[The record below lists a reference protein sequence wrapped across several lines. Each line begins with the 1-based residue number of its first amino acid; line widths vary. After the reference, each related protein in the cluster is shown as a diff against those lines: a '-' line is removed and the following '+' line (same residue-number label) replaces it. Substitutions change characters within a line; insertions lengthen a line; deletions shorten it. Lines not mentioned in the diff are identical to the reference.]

1 MHNPNSAIERVKN
14 HLAYKL
20 GQAMIDF
27 TNSSSGG
34 GYIALFKKLYKIK
47 KQHKKEQKIYQQTI
61 QVFPQLKYP
70 SLEACSD
77 YEQALRY
84 KFHLSYML
92 GEVLIKAYQTWYTGG
107 GFKLKNNIK
116 KANKEFQIFREI
128 FKEYD
133 QINSSILEGLIDNKQ
148 LFLKEFSRIKNIL
161 KIHQDYKAILDN
173 IFHNFNY
180 FIQNFDLIEEWLLSD
195 DFKERY
201 KKENHPYPSLLD
213 PKKLNDKNEKINY
226 HNIPAE
232 LAWEMNLPL
241 PDNYEF
247 VWLNFDLIEEW
258 LLSDDFKE
266 RYKKENHPY
275 PSLLDPKKL
284 NDKNEKINY
293 HNIPA
298 ELAWE
303 MNLPL
308 PDNYEFVWLGG
319 HAMGCAALN
328 LFFQRCN
335 VNVKWC
341 GYLNGFDRFVF
352 NYHLLVSNSSSY
364 NALQIFEYRTFT
376 NKFEEE
382 KFFSSFSSKKKI
394 LISYKDPFTMIKT
407 ILNANIV
414 KSEYYI
420 QDKKLNAS
428 NITKNTID
436 ILQRYKRKY
445 NKYNIKDFDPYLL
458 QHQMLIQEFLL
469 KYFKNS
475 KKYFLDMNDIQPE
488 NAFITLEKL
497 ATYFNFTKPS
507 ILDKQFYQEK
517 KSLATTFLLHYFPLI
532 LDFDEFEIEINAKE
546 LNYSKKDDISDLFF
560 KKKIYIDNHQIHF
573 YINKNLDFDK
583 KLYIKIKKIILQLIY
598 IIKKYINLNQ
608 PLCEKDILHYL
619 SLDKKYRDIY
629 LKIINYNLTTLKQH
643 RPDIVA
649 SWKYYQEFEKMC
661 KELDG

>member
-27 TNSSSGG
+27 ANSSSGG

-77 YEQALRY
+77 YEQALKY

-92 GEVLIKAYQTWYTGG
+92 GEVLIKAYQNWYKGA

-128 FKEYD
+128 FKEFD

-161 KIHQDYKAILDN
+161 KIHQDYRAILDN

-247 VWLNFDLIEEW
+247 VWLGGHGTGTEALKVFLSYNKIIIPDNFFNYETGLQRYKYALNILLNDIDHIKGIRLKDYHFNDFEKFCKLIQKKCKFIFQVRDYFEIFTCYINHRTRKSDAIMNFDLQTN
-258 LLSDDFKE
+258 LSDVFDRF
-266 RYKKENHPY
+266 YYFSSGENHPIRLKSCPALHQEMGFRTCVMEY
-275 PSLLDPKKL
+275 SMLQNFDNILDVL
-284 NDKNEKINY
+284 YIDI
-293 HNIPA
+293 
-298 ELAWE
+298 
-303 MNLPL
+303 
-308 PDNYEFVWLGG
+308 
-319 HAMGCAALN
+319 
-328 LFFQRCN
+328 
-335 VNVKWC
+335 
-341 GYLNGFDRFVF
+341 
-352 NYHLLVSNSSSY
+352 
-364 NALQIFEYRTFT
+364 
-376 NKFEEE
+376 
-382 KFFSSFSSKKKI
+382 
-394 LISYKDPFTMIKT
+394 KDI
-407 ILNANIV
+407 IGV
-414 KSEYYI
+414 
-420 QDKKLNAS
+420 D
-428 NITKNTID
+428 TKNTIQKICNFINISYNQEYNYSENIIGD
-436 ILQRYKRKY
+436 LKIIFPLTLNVLEGIELLIIDSHSTFDTNCYK
-445 NKYNIKDFDPYLL
+445 D
-458 QHQMLIQEFLL
+458 
-469 KYFKNS
+469 
-475 KKYFLDMNDIQPE
+475 
-488 NAFITLEKL
+488 ITLTITNSNVFKILIKL
-497 ATYFNFTKPS
+497 SDNLKLIDNIIKELKLYFFNFNKT
-507 ILDKQFYQEK
+507 LKQKLVQEK
-517 KSLATTFLLHYFPLI
+517 KI
-532 LDFDEFEIEINAKE
+532 RIKE
-546 LNYSKKDDISDLFF
+546 QQ
-560 KKKIYIDNHQIHF
+560 YIDIYKHDP
-573 YINKNLDFDK
+573 YRRR
-583 KLYIKIKKIILQLIY
+583 KLQKMMSY
-598 IIKKYINLNQ
+598 
-608 PLCEKDILHYL
+608 E
-619 SLDKKYRDIY
+619 
-629 LKIINYNLTTLKQH
+629 LTHIKQH

>member
-128 FKEYD
+128 FKEFD

-247 VWLNFDLIEEW
+247 VWLGGHGTGTEALKVFLSYNKIIIPDNFFNYETGLQRYKYALNILLNDIDHIKGIRLKDYHFNDFEKFCKLIQKKCKFIFQVRDYFEIFTCYINHRTRKSDAIMNFDLQTN
-258 LLSDDFKE
+258 LSDVFDRF
-266 RYKKENHPY
+266 YYFSSGENHPNLKNFLSWPALHQEMGFRTCVMEY
-275 PSLLDPKKL
+275 SMLQNFDNILDVL
-284 NDKNEKINY
+284 YIDI
-293 HNIPA
+293 
-298 ELAWE
+298 
-303 MNLPL
+303 
-308 PDNYEFVWLGG
+308 
-319 HAMGCAALN
+319 
-328 LFFQRCN
+328 
-335 VNVKWC
+335 
-341 GYLNGFDRFVF
+341 
-352 NYHLLVSNSSSY
+352 
-364 NALQIFEYRTFT
+364 
-376 NKFEEE
+376 
-382 KFFSSFSSKKKI
+382 
-394 LISYKDPFTMIKT
+394 KDI
-407 ILNANIV
+407 IGV
-414 KSEYYI
+414 
-420 QDKKLNAS
+420 D
-428 NITKNTID
+428 TKNTIQKICNFINISYNQEYNYSENIIGD
-436 ILQRYKRKY
+436 LKIIFPLTLNVLEGIELLIIDSHSTFDTNCYK
-445 NKYNIKDFDPYLL
+445 D
-458 QHQMLIQEFLL
+458 
-469 KYFKNS
+469 
-475 KKYFLDMNDIQPE
+475 
-488 NAFITLEKL
+488 ITLTITNSNVFKILIKL
-497 ATYFNFTKPS
+497 SDNLKLIDNIIKELKLYFFNFNKT
-507 ILDKQFYQEK
+507 LKQKLVQEK
-517 KSLATTFLLHYFPLI
+517 KI
-532 LDFDEFEIEINAKE
+532 RIKE
-546 LNYSKKDDISDLFF
+546 QQ
-560 KKKIYIDNHQIHF
+560 YIDIYKHDP
-573 YINKNLDFDK
+573 YRRR
-583 KLYIKIKKIILQLIY
+583 KLQKMMSY
-598 IIKKYINLNQ
+598 
-608 PLCEKDILHYL
+608 E
-619 SLDKKYRDIY
+619 
-629 LKIINYNLTTLKQH
+629 LTHIKQH

-649 SWKYYQEFEKMC
+649 SWKYYQEFE
-661 KELDG
+661 